1 MEPQQPHSNLGL
13 AAIICGVLLGTV
25 AIKMLWQSNEP
36 FPFTDLPKEMQNQII
51 YFLSLNTTA
60 TTLKEAVDTINSL
73 TKVNKELNE
82 LLNKPDVCLQ
92 IIKHLAIKF
101 NYSDEQVAAELQTKE
116 SQRRLELQHQLK
128 LICMNIN
135 DLANFDSLYE
145 QGVDLNFT
153 YSTKTPNLFVTPLM
167 IAGWS
172 NILEKLCS
180 MKNKGLDIN
189 QRNNNGETAFMMNV
203 NRKSPELS
211 KFSILLNA
219 GADPE
224 IPNNAGLTPLQAL
237 QTMQQPGYQQFINHI
252 QKAIARK
259 HGGQ

>member
-1 MEPQQPHSNLGL
+1 MKTSTSSAFSPK
-13 AAIICGVLLGTV
+13 C
-25 AIKMLWQSNEP
+25 QSP
-36 FPFTDLPKEMQNQII
+36 
-51 YFLSLNTTA
+51 A
-60 TTLKEAVDTINSL
+60 
-73 TKVNKELNE
+73 
-82 LLNKPDVCLQ
+82 
-92 IIKHLAIKF
+92 
-101 NYSDEQVAAELQTKE
+101 
-116 SQRRLELQHQLK
+116 
-128 LICMNIN
+128 
-135 DLANFDSLYE
+135 
-145 QGVDLNFT
+145 